1 MPEPSASEDLRFE
14 ARLARQQRRQLI
26 IGVSLGVLVVLGG
39 VIAYLFWP
47 KPPERKCDDDQVQ
60 AYLRQREIPAV
71 AVHMACEFP
80 VPMKRMLRKMAAST
94 PEYRRLAIFKTVA
107 ENPELIT
114 RVCPKGLGAIADASK
129 ESPAKHAEIYLS
141 QCNLAKTG
149 IASETALANA
159 SLSRLVLA
167 TAIYGVL
174 KDSDPKWAKR
184 LAREVCCSG
193 RP

>member
-1 MPEPSASEDLRFE
+1 MPDPSASEDLRFE
-14 ARLARQQRRQLI
+14 SRLARQQKRQLM

-60 AYLRQREIPAV
+60 AYLRQREIPAA

-80 VPMKRMLRKMAAST
+80 APMKRMLREMASSA
-94 PEYRRLAIFKTVA
+94 PEYRHLAIFKTVA
-107 ENPELIT
+107 ENPELLT
-114 RVCPKGLGAIADASK
+114 RVCPKGLGAVVDASK
-129 ESPAKHAEIYLS
+129 ESPAKHAEIFLS
-141 QCNLAKTG
+141 RCNLAKTG
-149 IASETALANA
+149 IASKKALANA
-159 SLSRLVLA
+159 PLGRLVLA